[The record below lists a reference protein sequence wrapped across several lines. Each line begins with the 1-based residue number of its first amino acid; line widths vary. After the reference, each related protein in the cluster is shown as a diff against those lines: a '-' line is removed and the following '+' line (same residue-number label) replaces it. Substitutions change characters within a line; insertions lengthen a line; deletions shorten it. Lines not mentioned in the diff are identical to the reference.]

1 MPFLLH
7 YCMKKTFSRRRH
19 RRIHHRQNLRR
30 LRSEKGYSVADLQT
44 YLGMEYP
51 QAVYH
56 WQAGRNLPSVDH
68 LYAIS
73 RLLQVA
79 VDDILVEKAA

>member
-1 MPFLLH
+1 MRHEKKYPP
-7 YCMKKTFSRRRH
+7 YPVIDMKATG
-19 RRIHHRQNLRR
+19 QNLRR

-44 YLGMEYP
+44 YLGIEYP

-73 RLLQVA
+73 RLLQVT